1 MVFSSAIFLFGF
13 LPILLIAYFIVPI
26 KMRNYVL
33 LAFSMVFY
41 AFGGPKY
48 LVVLL
53 FVVLVDYIGA
63 KLIDKYRDSG
73 KKILTAVITVNLAIL
88 IFYKYT
94 ITIFQCNG
102 KTVYLG
108 FYRILNICA

>member
-1 MVFSSAIFLFGF
+1 MVFSSAIFLFSF
-13 LPILLIAYFIVPI
+13 LPILLLAYFIVPA
-26 KMRNYVL
+26 KAKNYVL

-63 KLIDKYRDSG
+63 RLIEKNRENA
-73 KKILTAVITVNLAIL
+73 KKMLTAVIAVNLATL
-88 IFYKYT
+88 VFYKYT
-94 ITIFQCNG
+94 MFKKG
-102 KTVYLG
+102 
-108 FYRILNICA
+108 